1 VSAPAKG
8 RDPLSVLTYLTRN
21 VRRILPASIMLA
33 SAVIIVVVV
42 LSMLRGVKAGA
53 MRYTREFRVFTVVL
67 PKKQATISKEERA
80 AIRSHPSVER
90 VADAFNCIV
99 RVKTFV
105 GALPYQLRAVE
116 ADDLVF
122 LMDRAGLKLK
132 PGGRLPAPDSN
143 EVVMHEWLMAANGWN
158 VGQEFG
164 IDVNEDDWMP
174 GRFKVVGILEGPAPM
189 GFASREFM
197 SNDVVYGFA
206 PKLWERLLVV
216 AKPGRQ
222 AEMNAFLRSLTT
234 AKAFDE
240 ARAIDEVNESFDQIM
255 FMTQIISVLIML
267 VVALVVGLLNN
278 IFFAQR
284 IDEFAVLLALGWR
297 RGRLVRKVLGE
308 SLVIAFASW
317 LAGLGLALGLMEG
330 ITWLL
335 LEPRGIFIPVLHG
348 PPIGLSLLLPAV
360 AMVFSGVTVF
370 RRLTKL
376 DPIVIIERRG

>member
-1 VSAPAKG
+1 MTSPSKG

-80 AIRSHPSVER
+80 AIRSHPAVER
-90 VADAFNCIV
+90 V
-99 RVKTFV
+99 
-105 GALPYQLRAVE
+105 
-116 ADDLVF
+116 
-122 LMDRAGLKLK
+122 
-132 PGGRLPAPDSN
+132 
-143 EVVMHEWLMAANGWN
+143 
-158 VGQEFG
+158 
-164 IDVNEDDWMP
+164 
-174 GRFKVVGILEGPAPM
+174 
-189 GFASREFM
+189 
-197 SNDVVYGFA
+197 
-206 PKLWERLLVV
+206 
-216 AKPGRQ
+216 
-222 AEMNAFLRSLTT
+222 TT

-240 ARAIDEVNESFDQIM
+240 SRAIDEVNESFDQIM

-317 LAGLGLALGLMEG
+317 LGGLGLALGLMEA

-370 RRLTKL
+370 RRLTTL